1 MSVAFMLNVD
11 DWLSSTDIAAMSAD
25 EERGLMH
32 LLMHQWKS
40 LMKTGAGLPD
50 DEVSLARWALCSLR
64 TWRKRL
70 GPRLMKLFTVVGGR
84 LHNERL
90 AREFENFR
98 AKAGTRSQ
106 AASTAAKAKW
116 SLRRGRGGMQQV
128 ADALRMPNASA
139 THPQPM
145 RHASATHPTA
155 IQRTEY
161 TSGEVSVESVDS
173 STLSLEEQ
181 NPCGTETDGTMP
193 ANLTPKDVQ
202 DAREL
207 LKTAARQTGIDRSKE
222 PDWKIAAQIL
232 LAAGSMAALVSHLAE
247 LGKRNLNHV
256 DSYGY
261 FLRTIA
267 ARSTQTIPT
276 EARAARAG

>member
-1 MSVAFMLNVD
+1 MSAAFMLNVD

-40 LMKTGAGLPD
+40 LLKTGAGLPN
-50 DEVSLARWALCSLR
+50 DEISLARWALCSLR
-64 TWRKRL
+64 TWRKRI
-70 GPRLMKLFTVVGGR
+70 GPRLMQLFTIVAGR

-98 AKAGTRSQ
+98 ARCGARSL
-106 AASTAAKAKW
+106 AAMTAAKARW
-116 SLRRGRGGMQQV
+116 GQRRGGLQQV
-128 ADALRMPNASA
+128 LADALRMPTASA
-139 THPQPM
+139 THANRM
-145 RHASATHPTA
+145 RDACVTHATA

-173 STLSLEEQ
+173 TPLPLEEQ
-181 NPCGTETDGTMP
+181 NQCGEETGGAMP
-193 ANLTPKDVQ
+193 ANLTAKDVQ
-202 DAREL
+202 ETREL
-207 LKTAARQTGIDRSKE
+207 LKTAARQTGIDRNKE
-222 PDWKIAAQIL
+222 PDFKLAAQVL
-232 LAAGSMAALVSHLAE
+232 VAAGSVAALVSHLAE

-261 FLRTIA
+261 FLRTIE
-267 ARSTQTIPT
+267 ARGNQTT
-276 EARAARAG
+276 RMESRAARAG